1 MVSITAYRHRV
12 TFAVLPGQLFIDVDD
27 WVITFKL
34 VVIHED
40 IPLETLA
47 ALQGETVQITLGL
60 TVRSFFQGF
69 SRIHNHLNML
79 ALQRPVCA

>member
-1 MVSITAYRHRV
+1 M

-47 ALQGETVQITLGL
+47 ALQGETVQITLGSADIGKAK
-60 TVRSFFQGF
+60 RKRDQAIS
-69 SRIHNHLNML
+69 
-79 ALQRPVCA
+79 P